1 LPTTVERRFAGT
13 AQLVWSSLTLDERA
27 LVQATLWLAGLRCYG
42 RRQLGTWWAQE
53 QSRAHLDRLA
63 SLS

>member
-1 LPTTVERRFAGT
+1 LPTTVERLCAG
-13 AQLVWSSLTLDERA
+13 QLVWSSLTHDERA
-27 LVQATLWLAGLRCYG
+27 LVETTLWLAGLRLYG

-53 QSRAHLDRLA
+53 ESRAHLDCLA

>member
-1 LPTTVERRFAGT
+1 LPTTLERRFAGT
-13 AQLVWSSLTLDERA
+13 AQLVWSSLTLE
-27 LVQATLWLAGLRCYG
+27 LPGLRLYG

-63 SLS
+63 SFS